1 LQNKKRNKN
10 VPLWLNRLCRW
21 PIPHRVAVTL
31 AALAWGSFA
40 FCGEIH
46 DAARDG
52 DIASVKGLVKTNPDL
67 VFSKDN
73 YGGTPLLWAAMK
85 GHKDVVEFLLAN
97 KAKVDAKAND
107 DTTALE
113 SAAVFG
119 HKDVVELLL
128 ANKADVNAKNN
139 LGTTPLHAAADKGY
153 VDIAELLLANKAD
166 VNAQDN
172 IGLTPLHYA
181 AGYGHKDV
189 AELLLANKADVNAQ
203 DKQGATPLRL
213 AVFKGQNEVA
223 EFLCKYTGHDQA
235 LADGRAADV
244 IMKNGKIGPPPKNW
258 PVFLTE
264 LTGLH
269 EVRVKNP
276 NDFKVRVGL
285 RSDGN
290 GKDFI
295 VSPNGMESVNMPNGR
310 YDIYFNYSSDPGGLY
325 QGDSFT
331 LENNG
336 VQITITKVVN
346 GNYGIRKV
354 K

>member
-1 LQNKKRNKN
+1 MPNKKRNKN
-10 VPLWLNRLCRW
+10 VSLSLSRLCRS
-21 PIPHRVAVTL
+21 PIRRRVAITL
-31 AALAWGSFA
+31 VVLAWGSLA

-52 DIASVKGLVKTNPDL
+52 DLDRVKALVKATPDL
-67 VFSKDN
+67 VFSRDN

-85 GHKDVVEFLLAN
+85 GHKDIVEFLLAN
-97 KAKVDAKAND
+97 KADVDAKAND

-113 SAAVFG
+113 TASVFG
-119 HKDVVELLL
+119 HADVVKLLL
-128 ANKADVNAKNN
+128 ANKADVNAKSN

-153 VDIAELLLANKAD
+153 KDIATLLLANKAD
-166 VNAQDN
+166 VNARDN
-172 IGLTPLHYA
+172 IGLTPLHFA

-189 AELLLANKADVNAQ
+189 AELLLANKADVNAR
-203 DKQGATPLRL
+203 DNQGATPLRL
-213 AVFKGQNEVA
+213 AVFKGQTDMA
-223 EFLCKYTGHDQA
+223 EFLRQRGGYEQESN
-235 LADGRAADV
+235 ADHSADV
-244 IMKNGKIGPPPKNW
+244 PTEGAKIGPPPANW
-258 PVFLTE
+258 PTYLTE
-264 LTGLH
+264 LAGLH

-285 RSDGN
+285 RSDGK

-295 VSPNGMESVNMPNGR
+295 VSPNGTESVNVPNGR
-310 YDIYFNYSSDPGGLY
+310 YAIYFNYSSDPGGLY

-331 LENNG
+331 LNENG
-336 VQITITKVVN
+336 VEITITKVVN

>member
-1 LQNKKRNKN
+1 VVVL
-10 VPLWLNRLCRW
+10 
-21 PIPHRVAVTL
+21 TL
-31 AALAWGSFA
+31 AYGG
-40 FCGEIH
+40 FCGEVH

-52 DIASVKGLVKTNPDL
+52 DLGVVKELITANPAL

-73 YGGTPLLWAAMK
+73 FGGTPLLWAAMR
-85 GHKDVVEFLLAN
+85 GHKDIVELLLAN
-97 KAKVDAKAND
+97 KADVDAKAND
-107 DTTALE
+107 DTTSLE

-153 VDIAELLLANKAD
+153 VDIAKVLLANKAD
-166 VNAQDN
+166 VNAKDN

-189 AELLLANKADVNAQ
+189 VELLLANKADVNAQ

-213 AVFKGQNEVA
+213 AVFKGQNGVA
-223 EFLCKYTGHDQA
+223 EFLRKYIGHEQA
-235 LADGRAADV
+235 LADGRTTDAT
-244 IMKNGKIGPPPKNW
+244 MKGGKIGSPPKNW
-258 PVFLTE
+258 PEFSTE

-269 EVRVKNP
+269 EVRVRNP
-276 NDFKVRVGL
+276 NDFNVRVGL
-285 RSDGN
+285 RSDGM

-295 VSPNGMESVNMPNGR
+295 VSPRGTESVNVPNGR
-310 YDIYFNYSSDPGGLY
+310 YDIYFNYSADPGGLY

-336 VQITITKVVN
+336 VEITITKVVN

-354 K
+354 NK

>member
-1 LQNKKRNKN
+1 MSLS
-10 VPLWLNRLCRW
+10 LSRLCRS
-21 PIPHRVAVTL
+21 PIPRRVAITL
-31 AALAWGSFA
+31 VVLAWGSLA

-46 DAARDG
+46 DAAGDG
-52 DIASVKGLVKTNPDL
+52 DVARVKVLVKANPDS
-67 VFSKDN
+67 VFSKDS

-97 KAKVDAKAND
+97 KAEVDAKAND

-113 SAAVFG
+113 TAAVFG
-119 HKDVVELLL
+119 HKDVVGLLL
-128 ANKADVNAKNN
+128 TNKANVNAKNN

-153 VDIAELLLANKAD
+153 VDIAKLLLTNKAD
-166 VNAQDN
+166 VNARDN
-172 IGLTPLHYA
+172 MGLTPLHYA

-189 AELLLANKADVNAQ
+189 VELLLANKADFNAQ

-223 EFLCKYTGHDQA
+223 EFLRKYTGHDQVF
-235 LADGRAADV
+235 GGGHTNNV
-244 IMKNGKIGPPPKNW
+244 VMKGGKIGAPPANW
-258 PVFLTE
+258 PRFSTE

-285 RSDGN
+285 RSGGK
-290 GKDFI
+290 GKDFV
-295 VSPNGMESVNMPNGR
+295 VSPNGTESVNVPNGH
-310 YDIYFNYSSDPGGLY
+310 YDIYFNYSTDPGGLY

-331 LENNG
+331 LEDNG